1 MQGKSLGGDDFAHL
15 ERSGKVWEGVGK
27 GTVVCKPLKVRD
39 GRGERHYLPVKLL
52 GIISGRG
59 WEGVGKGLVVCNPL
73 KVRDG
78 RGERGEIGV
87 STLLSFFT
95 HKQAETALK
104 HTCSNLLRRKWE
116 NAFPPLPK
124 LPVSL
129 FINGLRDPVPFPS
142 PSQEK

>member
-1 MQGKSLGGDDFAHL
+1 MTSGRPNPSGGTACRHWLSWNTRRVFYGGGEMQGKSLGGDDFAHL

-27 GTVVCKPLKVRD
+27 GTVVCK
-39 GRGERHYLPVKLL
+39 
-52 GIISGRG
+52 
-59 WEGVGKGLVVCNPL
+59 PL